1 MNQTASTVNSINEP
15 KSVVRDA
22 FDKQKQAYLKNP
34 YPDYQERYQNLLKL
48 ERIITENR
56 DQIAEAINKDYNGR
70 SLYESKLLEVFG
82 TVDGLRYCRKNLK
95 KWMKVSK
102 RHTSKWFFGAKNN
115 VIPQPK
121 GVVGIV
127 VPWNYPLFL
136 GISPLASALSAGNR
150 VMIKMAANSQ
160 HLCRLLAELVAK
172 EFSPETLQILP
183 GVSASEFTD
192 IPYDHLVF
200 TGSAAVGRQVMAKA
214 SEFLTPVTLE
224 LGGKSPTIIA
234 DDFDIKEACSR
245 IMRGKLYNS
254 GQTCVAPDYLFVP
267 ENKVDAFVEEAKRL
281 VPARYPKLDAQD
293 FTSIV
298 DARAYKRLID
308 TLDDARAKGAKLVNL
323 FGDVEANEGLQKIPP
338 TLVLNVDNDMTIMQE
353 EIFGPLL
360 PIKTYKHIDEVLAY
374 INDRDRPLGLYLF
387 SKNKELQDKVVMNTI
402 SGGVCINDVMM
413 QVAQHDMPFGGSGNS
428 GMGHYHGY
436 EGFAELS
443 KLRPVIKQA
452 PIPSTTF
459 MTAPYGKVADLLL
472 VAMLGKNKKRS

>member
-1 MNQTASTVNSINEP
+1 MNEPNTASVIDHTP
-15 KSVVRDA
+15 SVVKEA
-22 FDKQKQAYLKNP
+22 FELQKRAYLENP
-34 YPDYQERYQNLLKL
+34 YPDYQERHDNLLKL
-48 ERIITENR
+48 ERILTDNR
-56 DQIAEAINKDYNGR
+56 DEIAEAINKDYNGR
-70 SLYESKLLEVFG
+70 SLYETKLLEIFG
-82 TVDGLRYCRKNLK
+82 SVDGLKYCRKNLK

-102 RHTSKWFFGAKNN
+102 RHTSKWFFGAQNK

-136 GISPLASALSAGNR
+136 GFSPLATALSAGNR

-160 HLCRLLAELVAK
+160 NLCRLLADLVAK
-172 EFSPETLQILP
+172 EFPPETLQILP

-192 IPYDHLVF
+192 VPYDHLIF
-200 TGSAAVGRQVMAKA
+200 TGSANVGRAVMAKA

-234 DDFDIKEACSR
+234 DDFDIEEACSR
-245 IMRGKLYNS
+245 IMRGKLYNA

-267 ENKVDAFVEEAKRL
+267 EHKLETFVEAAKKI
-281 VPARYPKLDAQD
+281 VPKRYGKMEVQD
-293 FTSIV
+293 YSSIV
-298 DARAYKRLID
+298 DNRAYNRLVN
-308 TLDDARAKGAKLVNL
+308 TLSDAEAKGAQLVNL
-323 FGDVEANEGLQKIPP
+323 MGDAQASEELKKIPP
-338 TLVLNVDNDMTIMQE
+338 TLVLNVNNDMTIMQE

-360 PIKTYKHIDEVLAY
+360 PIKTYKNIDEVLAY
-374 INDRDRPLGLYLF
+374 ISERDRPLGLYLF
-387 SKNKELQDKVVMNTI
+387 TKNKQLQDKVVMNTI
-402 SGGVCINDVMM
+402 SGGVCLNDVMM

-443 KLRPVIKQA
+443 KLRPVLKQA

-459 MTAPYGKVADLLL
+459 MTPPYGKVADMLL
-472 VAMLGKNKKRS
+472 VAMLGKKKK